1 MTDLRSVAALAS
13 AVRATQADRDRLIEA
28 RNRAVVELRQG
39 GASLGELAA
48 AMQISRSGVQAILRS
63 QPEWEHR
70 IAQRAEDVRSGRA
83 KAVTLEQAVRDL
95 GLDDD

>member
-1 MTDLRSVAALAS
+1 MTDLRSVGALAS
-13 AVRATQADRDRLIEA
+13 AVRATQADLDRLIEA
-28 RNRAVVELRQG
+28 RNRAVVELRLG

-63 QPEWEHR
+63 RPEWERR
-70 IAQRAEDVRSGRA
+70 IAQRAEDVRSGRG
-83 KAVTLEQAVRDL
+83 KGVTLEQAVRDL